1 MQARFSFFLGRRE
14 SWYDISELKIPE
26 AFFVIRILIS
36 IALFFLFSSVS
47 AAEEVTYVL
56 ETPGVV

>member
-1 MQARFSFFLGRRE
+1 LMA
-14 SWYDISELKIPE
+14 
-26 AFFVIRILIS
+26 